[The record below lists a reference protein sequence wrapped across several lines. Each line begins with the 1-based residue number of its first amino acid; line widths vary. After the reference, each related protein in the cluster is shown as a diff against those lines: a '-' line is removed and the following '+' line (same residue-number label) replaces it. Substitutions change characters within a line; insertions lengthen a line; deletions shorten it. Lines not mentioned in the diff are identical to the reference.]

1 MRSITN
7 LLTKEKILS
16 QPLINANRV
25 GGGGAV
31 AYNYIKSKRGEP
43 HVVMTIATGGVLNA
57 ARRPI
62 SRRRRSWAST
72 LS

>member
-16 QPLINANRV
+16 QPLINANR
-25 GGGGAV
+25 GGGAV